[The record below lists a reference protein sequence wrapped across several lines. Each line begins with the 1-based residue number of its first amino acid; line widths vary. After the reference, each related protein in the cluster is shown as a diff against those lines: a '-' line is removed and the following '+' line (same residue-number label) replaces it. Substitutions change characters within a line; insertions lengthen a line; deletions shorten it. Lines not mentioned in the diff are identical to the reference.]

1 MLTRMRGALIL
12 LRLLTPLLLAVALL
26 LVTRAA
32 IGDAREAT
40 AEFNTAMTTRVDAIH
55 LDLSVAS
62 EGLETIGAF
71 VGKTRDAVEAQAEA
85 LRSLTDRIELSFPT
99 IPVINFDLPDL
110 NFKVPGVTQLK
121 ALGAD
126 LAAAGRA
133 VGDEIA
139 AVAALGEVPE
149 EIQAIAADTR
159 DYASGMWD
167 TTFRWMRTV
176 LVVIVVSLGILILG
190 RLSTLLQELQTGWRM
205 LRHGGRFEAVTGSGD
220 LEARVRKLERS
231 KPTTW

>member
-1 MLTRMRGALIL
+1 M
-12 LRLLTPLLLAVALL
+12 
-26 LVTRAA
+26 
-32 IGDAREAT
+32 
-40 AEFNTAMTTRVDAIH
+40 
-55 LDLSVAS
+55 
-62 EGLETIGAF
+62 
-71 VGKTRDAVEAQAEA
+71 
-85 LRSLTDRIELSFPT
+85 
-99 IPVINFDLPDL
+99 
-110 NFKVPGVTQLK
+110 K

-133 VGDEIA
+133 VGDEVA

-167 TTFRWMRTV
+167 TTFRWVRAV
-176 LVVIVVSLGILILG
+176 LIVIVVSLGILILG
-190 RLSTLLQELQTGWRM
+190 RLSTFLQELQTGWIL
-205 LRHGGRFEAVTGSGD
+205 LRHGGRFEAVAGFGD